1 MFDGE
6 IFVDPKYQKQKI
18 GVQLII
24 TLFTKA
30 IKKYK
35 VAIFEASTFSNIKF
49 PLDWYNSIEIKSN
62 RELVFILGDLKKV
75 LKK

>member
-1 MFDGE
+1 LFDGE
-6 IFVDPKYQKQKI
+6 IFVDPKYQKQEI

-35 VAIFEASTFSNIKF
+35 VTIFEASTFSNIKF
-49 PLDWYNSIEIKSN
+49 PLDGYNSIEIESN

>member
-1 MFDGE
+1 MLTPNIKKKGT
-6 IFVDPKYQKQKI
+6 
-18 GVQLII
+18 GTQLLI

-35 VAIFEASTFSNIKF
+35 VTIFEASTFSNIKF
-49 PLDWYNSIEIKSN
+49 PLDGYNSIEIESN

>member
-6 IFVDPKYQKQKI
+6 IFVDPKYQKQEI

-49 PLDWYNSIEIKSN
+49 PSK
-62 RELVFILGDLKKV
+62 
-75 LKK
+75 